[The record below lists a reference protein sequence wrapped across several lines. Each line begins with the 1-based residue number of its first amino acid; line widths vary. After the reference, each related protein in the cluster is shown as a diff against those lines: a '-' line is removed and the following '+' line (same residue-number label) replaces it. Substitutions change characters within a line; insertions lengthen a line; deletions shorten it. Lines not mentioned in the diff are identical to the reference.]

1 MSLNAA
7 TNVIEFSLLNASAV
21 NIEELKQMIQKQS
34 NFIIT
39 NFRQLLSTFNERLS
53 KGTFNYVT
61 NIY

>member
-1 MSLNAA
+1 MSLSAA
-7 TNVIEFSLLNASAV
+7 TNVIESSLLNAAAV
-21 NIEELKQMIQKQS
+21 NSEELKQMIQKQS

-53 KGTFNYVT
+53 KGKFNQVT